1 MPAEISVRTL
11 GKEPMPGV
19 LPQHIIVGPFQ
30 AEILHLGVTGVCSP
44 GTWGRIAYTRA
55 TVP

>member
-44 GTWGRIAYTRA
+44 GTWGRIAYTRT